1 MEEQP
6 ALGDI
11 DVLNVAISNDALLV
25 TEDKDFGEL
34 VFRLR
39 LNHSGVLLVR
49 IEDKDQK
56 IEQIALTIAKKY

>member
-1 MEEQP
+1 VEEQP